1 MVSSTNG
8 GTEPALES
16 SVGVKTVPTRS
27 SEHTISSD
35 AGSRQQGH
43 LPRCP
48 SEQLAR
54 LLADAQTEL
63 DHLCSITRRAGYQI
77 IFRDPSGGIVDCP
90 GFEQNGA
97 PKTQA
102 RGGLPTTV
110 LHRIREYVEAN
121 LEVKIELADLAA
133 IAHLSRCHFTHAFKQ
148 ALGCTPHRYVMSRR
162 LEKARHLLLVS
173 SFPTA
178 EIALA
183 TGFADQSHFSRYFRS
198 FFGVSPV
205 AYRRSRR

>member
-1 MVSSTNG
+1 MMSSNPG
-8 GTEPALES
+8 GTEAALES
-16 SVGVKTVPTRS
+16 SVRANPILARAG
-27 SEHTISSD
+27 EHAISNDTS
-35 AGSRQQGH
+35 AR
-43 LPRCP
+43 RCP

-54 LLADAQTEL
+54 LLAEAQREF
-63 DHLCSITRRAGYQI
+63 DHLRSITRCAGYQI
-77 IFRDPSGGIVDCP
+77 IFRDPSGGIVDYP
-90 GFEQNGA
+90 GCEQNGA
-97 PKTQA
+97 PRVQA
-102 RGGLPTTV
+102 RGGLPSNV

-133 IAHLSRCHFTHAFKQ
+133 IANLSRCHFTHAFKQ
-148 ALGCTPHRYVMSRR
+148 AIGCTPHRYVMSRR
-162 LEKARHLLLVS
+162 LERARQLLLAS

-205 AYRRSRR
+205 AYRRARR